1 MAVLQSTNTR
11 LLPGLSDISS
21 PELFFPSY
29 VSTLGLVSSAE
40 LGSCDTTGAPP
51 HHTKPRS
58 RSLVSNSDNTLNTR
72 QPINRVTMPRERP
85 VLGIQSM
92 PLNPSSDTFI
102 DALVLHETWTCTT
115 QIGITCSLAP
125 YDPIGITWG
134 MVPYDPDWYY
144 MGLGPVRPRL
154 IIGINMCELSH
165 LSAEM
170 VLTPS
175 HLFAETVLGAS
186 HLLTETVFSAS
197 HLFAETV
204 FSASHLFV
212 EMVLSVS
219 PLFAETYQ

>member
-29 VSTLGLVSSAE
+29 VSTCLKNRLVSSAE

-72 QPINRVTMPRERP
+72 QPINRVTMPQERP
-85 VLGIQSM
+85 VLGVQST

-102 DALVLHETWTCTT
+102 N
-115 QIGITCSLAP
+115 AP
-125 YDPIGITWG
+125 
-134 MVPYDPDWYY
+134 
-144 MGLGPVRPRL
+144 
-154 IIGINMCELSH
+154 SH
-165 LSAEM
+165 LSAET

-175 HLFAETVLGAS
+175 HLFAEMVLGAS
-186 HLLTETVFSAS
+186 HLL
-197 HLFAETV
+197 AETV

-212 EMVLSVS
+212 ETVFSVSHLFMETVFSVSHLFMETVFSMSHLFTEMVLSAS